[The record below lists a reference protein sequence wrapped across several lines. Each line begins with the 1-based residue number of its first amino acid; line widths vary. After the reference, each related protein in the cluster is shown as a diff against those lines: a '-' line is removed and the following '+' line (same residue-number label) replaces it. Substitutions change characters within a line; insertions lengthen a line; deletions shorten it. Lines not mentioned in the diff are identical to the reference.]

1 MAMIGGRGRLMLV
14 VVIVVR
20 VKMPAADDRQDL
32 RLVAA
37 CRGFEMLMMP
47 ATTDERVHEQR
58 GGGEVGDEST
68 HAWNG

>member
-1 MAMIGGRGRLMLV
+1 MAMVGGRGRLMVV

-20 VKMPAADDRQDL
+20 MEMPAADDRQDL
-32 RLVAA
+32 GLVAA
-37 CRGFEMLMMP
+37 RRGFEMLMMP

-68 HAWNG
+68 HA